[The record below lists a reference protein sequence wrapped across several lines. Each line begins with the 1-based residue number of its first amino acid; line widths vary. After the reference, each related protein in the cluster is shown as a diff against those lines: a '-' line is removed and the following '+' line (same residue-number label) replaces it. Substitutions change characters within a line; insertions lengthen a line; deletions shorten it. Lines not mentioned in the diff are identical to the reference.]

1 MNYEERTMKS
11 NKIYEGHILSLR
23 VDTVEL
29 PDQKYSKREI
39 VEHVG
44 AVGVVAITEDGQVV
58 LVRQYRKAVEK
69 SLLEIPAGLVNASEE
84 PGQAAKRELQ
94 EETGYTCGRLDFMT
108 EFYPSPGFS
117 TEKIHLFLARDLVQG
132 EVNRDDDEFLELE
145 SMPFEEALRKVYLGE
160 FSDAKTMLALL
171 LAKDF
176 MEEVE

>member
-1 MNYEERTMKS
+1 M
-11 NKIYEGHILSLR
+11 
-23 VDTVEL
+23 
-29 PDQKYSKREI
+29 
-39 VEHVG
+39 
-44 AVGVVAITEDGQVV
+44 
-58 LVRQYRKAVEK
+58 
-69 SLLEIPAGLVNASEE
+69 
-84 PGQAAKRELQ
+84 AAKREFQ

-108 EFYPSPGFS
+108 EFYPSQGFS